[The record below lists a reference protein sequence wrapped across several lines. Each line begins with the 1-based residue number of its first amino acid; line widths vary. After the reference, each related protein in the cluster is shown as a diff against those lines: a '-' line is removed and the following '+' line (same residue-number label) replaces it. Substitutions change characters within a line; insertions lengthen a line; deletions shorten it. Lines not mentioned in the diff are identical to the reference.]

1 MIKHCVRPE
10 LPCSQRPE
18 FIVVYKLKV
27 NKNRYTRRKPC
38 LFYISLI
45 NHSALLAAVTKGSCM
60 VTMVTMIS
68 HSVAVKD
75 LCNKGTV
82 TCSKHLECVNLYT
95 QILTDVGLLI
105 NR

>member
-1 MIKHCVRPE
+1 
-10 LPCSQRPE
+10 
-18 FIVVYKLKV
+18 
-27 NKNRYTRRKPC
+27 
-38 LFYISLI
+38 
-45 NHSALLAAVTKGSCM
+45 M

-105 NR
+105 NQTVLLRVTQLWILYHQVILYFIF